1 MTIHHS
7 VKEINWVTVKRS
19 ISGEPWVLYSWE
31 RGKTIGPESCFLGAA
46 KIRFF
51 ETEHF
56 AFSMFNYSQL
66 CTCRRQLPIYV
77 QEKNWT
83 NVNWIDSIHMRTF
96 LSLLCSVMTPIY
108 QKIIFSSYIHI
119 ITSVHIICFVK
130 SEWSL
135 LLEEDQTEIPH
146 RLLLSLVGFPLRT
159 SQSWEFL
166 HRLLRLLR
174 EGVNKQN
181 FFRT

>member
-1 MTIHHS
+1 
-7 VKEINWVTVKRS
+7 
-19 ISGEPWVLYSWE
+19 
-31 RGKTIGPESCFLGAA
+31 
-46 KIRFF
+46 
-51 ETEHF
+51 
-56 AFSMFNYSQL
+56 
-66 CTCRRQLPIYV
+66 
-77 QEKNWT
+77 
-83 NVNWIDSIHMRTF
+83 MRTF

-146 RLLLSLVGFPLRT
+146 RLLLSLVGFSLRT

-166 HRLLRLLR
+166 HRFLQFNIKGWSQQTKLFQDSVLNNGPHPPVPRISNFPENLPVIYIFHDKNDMLRMVKYAMKDEEYLR
-174 EGVNKQN
+174 IQQLVSLVGPV
-181 FFRT
+181 